1 MTHKKFYTC
10 SDLLEYNKSISYVLI
25 SLMSIDV
32 VAVFEFGGYLSSI
45 LLYPIGRGHKKIP
58 RVNYKYSPN
67 RTISLIF
74 LNYKI

>member
-10 SDLLEYNKSISYVLI
+10 SDLLEYNKHTSYVFV

-32 VAVFEFGGYLSSI
+32 VAVFSLVGTSAI
-45 LLYPIGRGHKKIP
+45 LLYPMGRGYKKIS

-67 RTISLIF
+67 GTISLIY